1 MNKIKTFYG
10 SSLYSLENDINE
22 FARDHK
28 IINTNICTEKH
39 GYNVS
44 YTIVVLYEN
53 N

>member
-10 SSLYSLENDINE
+10 DTLSFLENNVNE
-22 FARDHK
+22 FARGHK
-28 IINTNICTEKH
+28 ISNVNICTEKH
-39 GYNVS
+39 GYNVY